1 ITCPFPELADIG
13 QFLGMTTC
21 VIDGEI
27 VALGEDGRP
36 SFSRLQQRMHV
47 TNQREA
53 KRRSLSDPVTFVA
66 FDLLYIDGDSLV
78 DAKSDERQERLE
90 SLRISGET
98 FTT

>member
-1 ITCPFPELADIG
+1 
-13 QFLGMTTC
+13 MTTC

-47 TNQREA
+47 SNQREA

-66 FDLLYIDGDSLV
+66 FDLLYIDGHSLL
-78 DAKSDERQERLE
+78 DA
-90 SLRISGET
+90 SLRRATRAAGVAAPLGRDLHHDGLVP
-98 FTT
+98 